1 MIRRMKHLSY
11 DNRTRKLELF
21 SMEKRKLLG
30 RPYCSLTLPN
40 GTYSNMVRG
49 FLLGPVAIGQGITAL
64 N

>member
-1 MIRRMKHLSY
+1 MHAVAQHG
-11 DNRTRKLELF
+11 E
-21 SMEKRKLLG
+21 EKALG

-49 FLLGPVAIGQGITAL
+49 FLLGRVAIGQGITAL

>member
-1 MIRRMKHLSY
+1 MHAVAQHG
-11 DNRTRKLELF
+11 E
-21 SMEKRKLLG
+21 EKALG